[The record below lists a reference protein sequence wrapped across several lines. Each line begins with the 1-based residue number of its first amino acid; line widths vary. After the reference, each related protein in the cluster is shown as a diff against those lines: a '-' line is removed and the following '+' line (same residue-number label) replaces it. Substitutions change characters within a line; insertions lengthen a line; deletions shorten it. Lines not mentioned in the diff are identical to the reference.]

1 MLNGNQCI
9 MSYKMWHDY
18 ATNDCTITLWF
29 VLIIRQYITHNH
41 SGGVIYNVVASI
53 VVDRGL
59 ESLNQRL

>member
-1 MLNGNQCI
+1 MSNGNQCI
-9 MSYKMWHDY
+9 MSYKMLHDY
-18 ATNDCTITLWF
+18 ATNDCTISLWF

-59 ESLNQRL
+59 EPLNQRL